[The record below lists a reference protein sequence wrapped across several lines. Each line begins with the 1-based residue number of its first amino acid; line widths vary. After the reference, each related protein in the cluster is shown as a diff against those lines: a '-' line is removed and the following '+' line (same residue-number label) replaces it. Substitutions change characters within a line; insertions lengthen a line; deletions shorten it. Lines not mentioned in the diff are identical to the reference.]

1 MPVNRLFVPLFS
13 SRFRAR
19 MMIMLILQALA
30 STLFNGRHFLLTGR
44 SAVQIKLC
52 FNESWP
58 THLLKN

>member
-1 MPVNRLFVPLFS
+1 
-13 SRFRAR
+13 
-19 MMIMLILQALA
+19 MLILQALA